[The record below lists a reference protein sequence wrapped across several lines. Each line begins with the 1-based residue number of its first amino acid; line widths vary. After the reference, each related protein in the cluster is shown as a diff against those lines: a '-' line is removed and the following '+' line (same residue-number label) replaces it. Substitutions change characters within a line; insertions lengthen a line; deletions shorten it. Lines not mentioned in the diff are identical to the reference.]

1 MARQLPWNPYCCE
14 CDWHFTRIRG
24 WIDWTWTNDA
34 YQFTC
39 WYCEY
44 SHCSCLWRWL
54 GWQDTSPSWRLRDDG
69 DLTDLTFME
78 VPESQDKNKRREGTS
93 LYSDEGGYHEGADE
107 FSESPLMKEIEEEG
121 KKYFDKLIS
130 E

>member
-1 MARQLPWNPYCCE
+1 M
-14 CDWHFTRIRG
+14 
-24 WIDWTWTNDA
+24 IDIFGSQKVWTNIRKGGDWWADVVHPSGTGSSSADA
-34 YQFTC
+34 SGQTR
-39 WYCEY
+39 EA
-44 SHCSCLWRWL
+44 
-54 GWQDTSPSWRLRDDG
+54 
-69 DLTDLTFME
+69 LTDLTFME

-121 KKYFDKLIS
+121 KKYFDKLRS